1 MTKMIEINLLP
12 KELRKQKKTSL
23 EMPDIPVI
31 PIAIGVLAAL
41 IIIHTLSLFLFYN
54 NQNLSKSLQNK
65 WEQME
70 PQRVKTEKV
79 TKEINGLREKTE
91 AVRLIAEPQLNVA
104 KLLNG
109 LNRAMIPNIW
119 LSKMEMELIE
129 EKSGRGK
136 SLTYTRD
143 RVLDI
148 TGFALGKSEI
158 ATSNVAKFITSLK
171 GNKKFS
177 EYFDDIELENMQNR
191 ELLGE
196 EVMRFK
202 LLCKFK
208 EKYLPKKKE
217 ENSK

>member
-1 MTKMIEINLLP
+1 
-12 KELRKQKKTSL
+12 
-23 EMPDIPVI
+23 MPDIPVI